1 MFKILR
7 ILVLLFILMSVWGT
21 YRIQQ
26 TVAKD
31 WSGAVTIKV
40 IPVIAD
46 NKPSTK
52 RFVSKLQVKDFDE
65 VSRYL
70 ISNAKPYNLDLTH
83 IIDLQLEPAI
93 ESIPPTV
100 PSSDSGFLS
109 VALWSLKL
117 RYWAWQNE
125 TPDHE
130 SYFIRIYMLYQS
142 PVGNR
147 ALPHSTGLQNGLIGL
162 VNARANTGSKRFHNV
177 ILTHELLHILGA
189 SDKYD
194 LATGEPIYPQGFL
207 NQQPKYPQPYAEI
220 MARAKPLSNGRS
232 EIAETLSRTRIGPL
246 TAQEI
251 AWDKSSK

>member
-7 ILVLLFILMSVWGT
+7 ILVLLLILISVWGT

-26 TVAKD
+26 TVAED
-31 WSGAVTIKV
+31 WSGVVTIKV

-46 NKPSTK
+46 DKPSTQ
-52 RFVSKLQVKDFDE
+52 RFVSKLKAKDFDE

-70 ISNAKPYNLDLTH
+70 ISNAKPYKLDLTNV
-83 IIDLQLEPAI
+83 IELQLEPAI
-93 ESIPPTV
+93 ESIPPEV
-100 PSSDSGFLS
+100 PESGSNFLS
-109 VALWSLKL
+109 VALWSLRL

-130 SYFIRIYMLYQS
+130 AYFIRLYMLYQS
-142 PVGNR
+142 PVGN
-147 ALPHSTGLQNGLIGL
+147 APLPHSTGLQNGLIGL
-162 VNARANTGSKRFHNV
+162 VNARANSGSKKFHNV

-194 LATGEPIYPQGFL
+194 LTTGEPLYPQGYL
-207 NQQPKYPQPYAEI
+207 NQQSRYPQRHAEI
-220 MARAKPLSNGRS
+220 MARAKPFQDGSF
-232 EIAETLSRTRIGPL
+232 EVAETLSRTRIGPI

-251 AWDKSSK
+251 SWDKTSN